1 MFITV
6 EFASINKIILV
17 DHFCQSTCVSR
28 CLLPARVF
36 LRWLPMPKSTFL
48 YLENQFI
55 YIFFKYVESRL
66 FNFNADTAYI
76 VIIIIMG
83 ELKLLFLTK
92 TNLRVSAL
100 GISISFENWLK
111 CIDPSHFTCSI
122 ISSACNLN
130 GRSGKANVFLR

>member
-1 MFITV
+1 
-6 EFASINKIILV
+6 
-17 DHFCQSTCVSR
+17 
-28 CLLPARVF
+28 
-36 LRWLPMPKSTFL
+36 
-48 YLENQFI
+48 
-55 YIFFKYVESRL
+55 
-66 FNFNADTAYI
+66 
-76 VIIIIMG
+76 MG